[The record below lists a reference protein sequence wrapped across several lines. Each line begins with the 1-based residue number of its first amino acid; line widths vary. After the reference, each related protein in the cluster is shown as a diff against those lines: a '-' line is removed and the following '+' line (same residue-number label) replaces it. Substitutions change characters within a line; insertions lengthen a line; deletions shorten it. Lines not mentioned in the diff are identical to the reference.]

1 MVTFLNYLPENLKM
15 EIKEFKFFHGIT
27 LHTDGIQNIIRML
40 RERRETEIDLVRIL
54 SEELTQNLEE
64 RIEENILNLG
74 NITNIEI

>member
-54 SEELTQNLEE
+54 SEELTRNLEE
-64 RIEENILNLG
+64 RIEENVLNLDD
-74 NITNIEI
+74 ITNIEI

>member
-27 LHTDGIQNIIRML
+27 LHSDGIQNIIRML

-54 SEELTQNLEE
+54 SEELTRNLEE

-74 NITNIEI
+74 DITNIEI

>member
-1 MVTFLNYLPENLKM
+1 MPENLKM

-27 LHTDGIQNIIRML
+27 IHTDGIQNIIRML

>member
-54 SEELTQNLEE
+54 SEELTRNLEE
-64 RIEENILNLG
+64 RIEENILNLDD
-74 NITNIEI
+74 ITNIEI